1 MMGEVPV
8 PDGVDA
14 KPPEISPPRRV
25 VSLVPSVTE
34 SLFDLDLGD
43 RLAGRTQ
50 FCVYPESEVQRV
62 PMIGGTKTPD
72 LEQINQLQPDLV
84 IANWEENRREDVAI
98 LRDAGIPVWVTL
110 PRSASDVFTFLWDVM
125 HLFDHPVMVPRI
137 RLIEQTYDYVFA
149 ASESMAQRVKT
160 FVPIWNDP
168 LMTMNHDTYMHD
180 LLRVCG
186 AENVFAEQPERYPT
200 VSDEEVIAAAPELI
214 LLPDEPFK
222 FQEKHRQRFAAL
234 DVPAAKNDR
243 IYFVDGSL
251 LSWHGTRIA
260 HALQQLPAMIQG
272 AS

>member
-1 MMGEVPV
+1 MIGDVPV

-14 KPPEISPPRRV
+14 KPPDISPPRRV

-43 RLAGRTQ
+43 RLVGRTQ
-50 FCVYPESEVQRV
+50 FCIYPEASVQGV

-72 LEQINQLQPDLV
+72 IEQINQLQPDLV
-84 IANWEENRREDVAI
+84 IANWEENRKEDVDA
-98 LRDAGIPVWVTL
+98 LRDAGMTVWVTL
-110 PRSASDVFTFLWDVM
+110 PRSAADVFTLLWDIM
-125 HLFDHPVMVPRI
+125 HLFDHPVMVPRV

-149 ASESMAQRVKT
+149 ASESMTQRVRT
-160 FVPIWNDP
+160 FAPIWNDP

-186 AENVFAEQPERYPT
+186 ADNIFAEQSERYPM
-200 VSDEEVIAAAPELI
+200 VSEEDIIAAAPELI

-222 FQEKHRQRFAAL
+222 FQEKHRQRFAEL
-234 DVPAAKNDR
+234 DVPAAKNNR
-243 IYFVDGSL
+243 IHLVEGSL

-260 HALQQLPAMIQG
+260 HALQQLPALIQG
-272 AS
+272 AN